1 MTETVTDSTN
11 VEEEL
16 LSFWN
21 YIFPLNAS
29 AMPHVLISTQI
40 RLVRTFVLIILTL
53 LQLETGNM
61 TYITVCIKA
70 QSRSHPLTCKL
81 MLYVLRC
88 FDFNQAS
95 GPTTCGD
102 EGADKEI
109 MKYLGAQL
117 VHTFGNNL

>member
-53 LQLETGNM
+53 LQLETDI
-61 TYITVCIKA
+61 YYSVY
-70 QSRSHPLTCKL
+70 QSTKQKSP
-81 MLYVLRC
+81 
-88 FDFNQAS
+88 FD
-95 GPTTCGD
+95 
-102 EGADKEI
+102 
-109 MKYLGAQL
+109 M
-117 VHTFGNNL
+117 